1 MDFTQQNEII
11 IYQPDETLKLN
22 VRVESDTVWLT
33 QMQIVELFIS
43 SKANI
48 SEHIKHIFETGEL
61 QREATVRKFRTVRKE
76 GNRNVIRTIE
86 LLKASW

>member
-61 QREATVRKFRTVRKE
+61 QRRNCSEIPNSSKGGESKCNSN
-76 GNRNVIRTIE
+76 NRI
-86 LLKASW
+86 L

>member
-1 MDFTQQNEII
+1 MDSTQQNEII

-48 SEHIKHIFETGEL
+48 SEHIKHIFETENY
-61 QREATVRKFRTVRKE
+61 REKQLF
-76 GNRNVIRTIE
+76 GNSEQFERRGIE
-86 LLKASW
+86 M